1 MKLQRIDYSELKSRQ
16 KENYNYHKIASI
28 LADYV
33 YNSMWLNDDWEGADF
48 IAVHIDGNHMMKL
61 QLKGRVTI
69 DQKYLG
75 KDIYNAFSLDQTS
88 YYLYPHDEIFELI
101 SAHSD
106 GARKNG
112 ARSINYIP
120 TWLIPHLEK
129 YKLA

>member
-1 MKLQRIDYSELKSRQ
+1 MKLQRIEYSDLKSRQ

-28 LADYV
+28 LADYG

-48 IAVHIDGNHMMKL
+48 IAVHIDGNQMLKV

-75 KDIYNAFSLDQTS
+75 KDIYIAFSLDQTI

-106 GARKNG
+106 GAKRNG
-112 ARSINYIP
+112 ARSIHYIP

-129 YKLA
+129 YKLV